1 MRRIFKIIFGC
12 AIPLLSALNLFAQQS
27 FQDDPRS
34 GRISPK
40 ELTIPASPVFDMMG
54 VVPAQVTRTNDIKDF
69 KVDWSFKSWRLNP
82 NLAIESQPVWE
93 LLYNRKEITK
103 YQQASGFMRHFS
115 SLDVSVGTVQTE
127 DNDRRIGF
135 AVKLNLYKQRD
146 PLLSKELYQ
155 DLLPKFREEKKQLE
169 MQLKELQLK
178 LDTTKDILQ
187 KPDLRNQVSATE
199 QQLESIGNRRMDE
212 INRRAK
218 IYVDENWNASSL
230 DVAFGKIYTY
240 QTDSAGTLTSLRLN
254 RNTGWGAWVN
264 GSLGIGKKIL
274 MSGLF
279 RTTWYQEQ
287 LDFLVQDNS
296 TGEQTTQQAI
306 AQNTLYSVGLN
317 LRYGGAIYNF
327 FVEFL

>member
-1 MRRIFKIIFGC
+1 M
-12 AIPLLSALNLFAQQS
+12 
-27 FQDDPRS
+27 
-34 GRISPK
+34 
-40 ELTIPASPVFDMMG
+40 
-54 VVPAQVTRTNDIKDF
+54 
-69 KVDWSFKSWRLNP
+69 
-82 NLAIESQPVWE
+82 
-93 LLYNRKEITK
+93 
-103 YQQASGFMRHFS
+103 
-115 SLDVSVGTVQTE
+115 
-127 DNDRRIGF
+127 
-135 AVKLNLYKQRD
+135 
-146 PLLSKELYQ
+146 
-155 DLLPKFREEKKQLE
+155 
-169 MQLKELQLK
+169 KELQLK

-327 FVEFL
+327 FVEFLYEKKGLKTPVEALSQAFKVPNNNVEIVASSVKWSAVEPNTLNFGGDWRVSRNLILNYGMRCVFNNNWKFQTFTPVVSVSCMMR